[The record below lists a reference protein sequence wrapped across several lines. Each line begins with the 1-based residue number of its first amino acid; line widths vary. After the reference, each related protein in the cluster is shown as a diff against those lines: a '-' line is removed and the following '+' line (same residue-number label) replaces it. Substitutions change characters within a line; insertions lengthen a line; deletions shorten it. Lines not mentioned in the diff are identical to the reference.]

1 MRNFLRLA
9 EGVDVL
15 PLVHSLYRQPDLW
28 KKDIRTKLEVFK
40 DTEEIILRFFDYDET
55 TDGDNPPD
63 MMTLHFLNAWD
74 RLPEAKPII
83 RDLMHRVSAASLE
96 RVFVSR
102 LPPGGRILPHADTR
116 GAYAALPDLMRYHI
130 VLQGLPGSNFRCGEE
145 WVHMKTGDVWSFNAR
160 EEHEVVNNSADD
172 RIHLL
177 ADMRLM

>member
-15 PLVHSLYRQPDLW
+15 PLVHSLHRQPELW
-28 KKDIRTKLEVFK
+28 KKDCRTKLDIFK
-40 DTEEIILRFFDYDET
+40 DTEEIILRFFEYEDDA
-55 TDGDNPPD
+55 DDPAD
-63 MMTLHFLNAWD
+63 MMTLHFLHTWD
-74 RLPEAKPII
+74 CLPEVKPIVL
-83 RDLMHRVSAASLE
+83 DLMRRVGAYSLE
-96 RVFVSR
+96 RSFISR
-102 LPPGGRILPHADTR
+102 LPPGGRILPHADSR
-116 GAYAALPDLMRYHI
+116 GPYANLPDIARYHV

-177 ADMRLM
+177 VDMRLM